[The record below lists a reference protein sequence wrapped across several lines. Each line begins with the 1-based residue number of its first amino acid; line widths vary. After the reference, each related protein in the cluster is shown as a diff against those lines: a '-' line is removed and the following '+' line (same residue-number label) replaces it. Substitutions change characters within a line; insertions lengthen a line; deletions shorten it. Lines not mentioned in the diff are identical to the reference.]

1 LDVIRRLARR
11 NLIVRCFSRWTVLSC
26 GAAAALALA
35 GCADV
40 SGDANSSAPPPA
52 TSLPSAIASLVKTDV
67 GQYLVTPRPGTS
79 DKDIQ
84 ATIDRLRQMPGVQS
98 ADLKDGK
105 VDLQFSGGSTPAQHE
120 AAVKQ
125 LAALG
130 PVEEGV

>member
-1 LDVIRRLARR
+1 VPAIP
-11 NLIVRCFSRWTVLSC
+11 RWTVLS
-26 GAAAALALA
+26 AATAVVLALS

-40 SGDANSSAPPPA
+40 TGGSGGDAPDPVKTLSSM
-52 TSLPSAIASLVKTDV
+52 IAKDVKTDL
-67 GQYLVTPRPGTS
+67 GEYLVTPRPGTS

-84 ATIDRLRQMPGVQS
+84 ATIERLRAMPGVQS

-105 VDLQFSGGSTPAQHE
+105 VDLVFAGGSNSHQHE

-130 PVEEGV
+130 EVEEGV